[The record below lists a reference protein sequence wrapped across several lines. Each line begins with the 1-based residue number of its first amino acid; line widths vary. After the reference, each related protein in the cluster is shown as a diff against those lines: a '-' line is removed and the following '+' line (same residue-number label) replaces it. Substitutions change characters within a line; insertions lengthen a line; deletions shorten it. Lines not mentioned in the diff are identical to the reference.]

1 MYRNVRM
8 KGEAMDPVS
17 SKITNFNALVESEK
31 GAKEVYKN
39 SLNHYSKIENVTR
52 KVQKLADYALGP
64 NFLLFLASLI
74 TDSYGL
80 DQYRSIIGLTF
91 TGILSSVTFLEPT
104 ANSIRNF
111 IFTKAHKLKDILPD
125 DLEAL
130 CQSDRIEDLVASLHE
145 ISQNALKLVDK
156 NRIKKLF
163 EDQLGVQLRFVNEKQ
178 KRKVIRSC
186 VQCALIKKIA
196 SKASVSKEHI
206 EDLKAEYEKK
216 MKRRIL
222 NAVKV

>member
-1 MYRNVRM
+1 
-8 KGEAMDPVS
+8 MDPVS
-17 SKITNFNALVESEK
+17 SKITNFNNFVESEK
-31 GAKEVYKN
+31 GAKQAYKS
-39 SLNHYSKIENVTR
+39 SLHHYSKIENVTR
-52 KVQKLADYALGP
+52 KVEKFAEYALGP
-64 NFLLFLASLI
+64 NFLILLASLV

-80 DQYRSIIGLTF
+80 GQYRGIIGLTF
-91 TGILSSVTFLEPT
+91 AGILSSITILEPA

-111 IFTKAHKLKDILPD
+111 VYTKAHKLKDILPD

-130 CQSDRIEDLVASLHE
+130 CESDRVEDLVAKLHE

-163 EDQLGVQLRFVNEKQ
+163 EDQLDVKLDFVDEKQ

-206 EDLKAEYEKK
+206 KDLEAEYEKK
-216 MKRRIL
+216 MKRRVL
-222 NAVKV
+222 QAVKA